1 MITLFHS
8 SGRLLLH
15 TESQEFPAG
24 GYVGFSEDV
33 LQVFLEG
40 VFTDAEGLGDL
51 VVVAVLV
58 DLFGNLEFA
67 VCEVAGV
74 FQAGEGLFE
83 VVGLGQAVGNLVED
97 GV

>member
-1 MITLFHS
+1 MWDD
-8 SGRLLLH
+8 GRG
-15 TESQEFPAG
+15 A
-24 GYVGFSEDV
+24 VGAALDGFYCMRKRR
-33 LQVFLEG
+33 FR
-40 VFTDAEGLGDL
+40 FADAERPCDF

>member
-1 MITLFHS
+1 MASYIKLCHLLSLAFLMPYSRVINLEVSFITKFID
-8 SGRLLLH
+8 
-15 TESQEFPAG
+15 FCN
-24 GYVGFSEDV
+24 
-33 LQVFLEG
+33 
-40 VFTDAEGLGDL
+40 
-51 VVVAVLV
+51 

>member
-1 MITLFHS
+1 M
-8 SGRLLLH
+8 
-15 TESQEFPAG
+15 
-24 GYVGFSEDV
+24 
-33 LQVFLEG
+33 FLEG

-74 FQAGEGLFE
+74 FLWQ
-83 VVGLGQAVGNLVED
+83 
-97 GV
+97 

>member
-1 MITLFHS
+1 M
-8 SGRLLLH
+8 LLK
-15 TESQEFPAG
+15 SIFP
-24 GYVGFSEDV
+24 
-33 LQVFLEG
+33 
-40 VFTDAEGLGDL
+40 DAERPCDF